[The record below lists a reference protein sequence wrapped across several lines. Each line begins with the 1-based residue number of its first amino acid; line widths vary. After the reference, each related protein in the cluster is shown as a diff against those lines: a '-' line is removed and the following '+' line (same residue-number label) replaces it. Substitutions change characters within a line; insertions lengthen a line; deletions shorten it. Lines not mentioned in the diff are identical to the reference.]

1 MKTIYKTTLIA
12 MASLIMLAA
21 CGNAGAKTNATG
33 TRDEKEKAVTELNSE
48 QFNKKVYDMTLDET
62 IYLGDKPAI
71 VDFTA
76 SWCGPCQR
84 IAPVLESLAK
94 EYDGKIVVY
103 KVDVDKERELAKA
116 FNVSSIPA
124 VLYIPTGGGE
134 AVMTIGSRDA
144 ATFRKEIETILLGNQ
159 K

>member
-1 MKTIYKTTLIA
+1 MKKIYKTAFIA
-12 MASLIMLAA
+12 MASLVMLAA

-33 TRDEKEKAVTELNSE
+33 VKDEKGKAVTELDSEGFNS
-48 QFNKKVYDMTLDET
+48 KVYDMTLDET

-76 SWCGPCQR
+76 TWCGPCQR
-84 IAPVLESLAK
+84 IAPILESLAK

-124 VLYIPTGGGE
+124 VMFIPLGPGKP
-134 AVMTIGSRDA
+134 VMTVGSRDA

>member
-1 MKTIYKTTLIA
+1 MKKIYKTAFIA
-12 MASLIMLAA
+12 MASLVMLAA
-21 CGNAGAKTNATG
+21 CGNAGAKTNAPG
-33 TRDEKEKAVTELNSE
+33 VKDEKGKAVTELDSESFNS
-48 QFNKKVYDMTLDET
+48 KVYDMTLDET

-76 SWCGPCQR
+76 TWCGPCQR
-84 IAPVLESLAK
+84 IAPILESLAK

-124 VLYIPTGGGE
+124 VMFIPLGPDKP
-134 AVMTIGSRDA
+134 VMTVGSRDA

>member
-1 MKTIYKTTLIA
+1 MKKIYKTAFIA
-12 MASLIMLAA
+12 MASLVMLAA

-33 TRDEKEKAVTELNSE
+33 VKDEKDKAVTELDSEEFNS
-48 QFNKKVYDMTLDET
+48 KVYDMTLDET

-76 SWCGPCQR
+76 TWCGPCQR
-84 IAPVLESLAK
+84 IAPILESLAK
-94 EYDGKIVVY
+94 EYDGKIVIY

-124 VLYIPTGGGE
+124 VMFIPLGPGKP
-134 AVMTIGSRDA
+134 VMTVGSRDA

>member
-1 MKTIYKTTLIA
+1 MKKIYKTAFIA
-12 MASLIMLAA
+12 MASLVMLAA

-33 TRDEKEKAVTELNSE
+33 VKDEKGKAVTELDSEGFNS
-48 QFNKKVYDMTLDET
+48 KVYDMTLDET

-71 VDFTA
+71 VDFAAT
-76 SWCGPCQR
+76 WCGPCQR
-84 IAPVLESLAK
+84 IAPILESLAK

-124 VLYIPTGGGE
+124 GMFIPLGPGKP
-134 AVMTIGSRDA
+134 VMTVGSRDA

>member
-1 MKTIYKTTLIA
+1 MKKIYKTAFIA
-12 MASLIMLAA
+12 MASLVMLAA

-33 TRDEKEKAVTELNSE
+33 VKDEKVKAVTELDSE
-48 QFNKKVYDMTLDET
+48 GFNKKVYDMTLDET
-62 IYLGDKPAI
+62 VYLGDRPAI

-84 IAPVLESLAK
+84 IAPILESLAK

-124 VLYIPTGGGE
+124 VLYIPAGDGE
-134 AVMTIGSRDA
+134 PVMTIGSRDA
-144 ATFRKEIETILLGNQ
+144 ATFRKEIETILLG
-159 K
+159 KKE

>member
-1 MKTIYKTTLIA
+1 MKKIYKTAFIA
-12 MASLIMLAA
+12 MASLVMLAA

-33 TRDEKEKAVTELNSE
+33 VKDEKGKAVTELDSESFNS
-48 QFNKKVYDMTLDET
+48 KVYDMTLDET
-62 IYLGDKPAI
+62 IYLGDKPSI

-76 SWCGPCQR
+76 TWVGPCQR
-84 IAPVLESLAK
+84 IAPILESLAK

-124 VLYIPTGGGE
+124 VMFIPLGPGKP
-134 AVMTIGSRDA
+134 VMTVGSRDA